1 MTMKLELN
9 PEAEAGLLAQAQ
21 ARGLSLEDFVKQVL
35 EERGIGG
42 RHAARLS
49 AEERLH
55 AFEEFMAG
63 FESPAVVP
71 DEALSREN
79 LYPDRW

>member
-21 ARGLSLEDFVKQVL
+21 ARGLSLEDFVKHVL
-35 EERGIGG
+35 EERGIGN
-42 RHAARLS
+42 RQAARLS

-55 AFEEFMAG
+55 AFEEFLAG
-63 FESPAVVP
+63 FDSSVILPE
-71 DEALSREN
+71 EAFQREN
-79 LYPDRW
+79 WYPDR

>member
-35 EERGIGG
+35 EERGTGNG
-42 RHAARLS
+42 QASRLS

-55 AFEEFMAG
+55 AFDEFIAG
-63 FESPAVVP
+63 FESPAILP
-71 DEALSREN
+71 EEAFQREN
-79 LYPDRW
+79 WYSDR